1 MGHMPFR
8 YGDVCTLEE
17 VAAALGVSKAR
28 AYQIECAALRHFR
41 ERFLARLH
49 QDGIGIG
56 DLFALL
62 EPGPRNS
69 NGMIERLL
77 D

>member
-1 MGHMPFR
+1 MSHSPFR
-8 YGDVCTLEE
+8 YGDIATLEE

-28 AYQIECAALRHFR
+28 AYQIECVALRHFR

-49 QDGIGIG
+49 QKGVGIG

-62 EPGPRNS
+62 EPIPRNS

>member
-1 MGHMPFR
+1 MSHSLFR
-8 YGDVCTLEE
+8 YGDGATLEE
-17 VAAALGVSKAR
+17 VAAALGVSRTR

-49 QDGIGIG
+49 QEGIGIG